1 MSTYIR
7 TPEAELEKIRRT
19 GESGSHGKR
28 SPWSL
33 IGKIGFWLL
42 IVVIVFYTL
51 FPFYWAIVSSLKP
64 NDELVRTP
72 QTFWPESP
80 TLANYRKVFAD
91 DSFMRALL
99 NSTIVSGSVVILSLL
114 LGTLTA
120 YSMAR
125 LNFRGRT
132 FFLYLILSMT
142 MFPGIAIIGS
152 LFTMMRTFSAFHL
165 AIGVIG
171 LLAIL
176 ALVIVRSRFDGAQ
189 LLTASVLTIAGI
201 VGVAALLYW
210 LFPDVVSSMRD
221 AHPYDRLWGL
231 VIVYLSFGLPF
242 TVWVLANFFRAMP
255 PDLEQA
261 ALVDGATQMMAL
273 RQVLLP
279 MAVPGMVTTGLLTFI
294 QSWSEFLYARTFT
307 ISERSKTVQIAIAD
321 FTGNTSFEVPFGVRM
336 AAAVVVTV
344 PLLVGVLMVQ
354 GRIIAGLTA
363 GAVKG

>member
-7 TPEAELEKIRRT
+7 ASEAELEQIRRT
-19 GESGSHGKR
+19 GGSGSHVKR
-28 SPWSL
+28 SPWAL
-33 IGKIGFWLL
+33 LGKIGFWLL

-64 NDELVRTP
+64 NNELVKTP

-80 TLANYRKVFAD
+80 TLDNYRKVFAD

-99 NSTIVSGSVVILSLL
+99 NSTIVSASVVFLSLL
-114 LGTLTA
+114 FGTLTA
-120 YSMAR
+120 YSIAR

-132 FFLYLILSMT
+132 FFLYLILGMT

-165 AIGVIG
+165 GIG
-171 LLAIL
+171 LV
-176 ALVIVRSRFDGAQ
+176 ALLLVLSLVVARSQFDGAK
-189 LLTASVLTIAGI
+189 LWFVGALIAVGF
-201 VGVAALLYW
+201 VGVVFLIDQIFPS
-210 LFPDVVSSMRD
+210 LFASMRD

-261 ALVDGATQMMAL
+261 ALVDGATQMVAL
-273 RQVLLP
+273 RQILLP

-294 QSWSEFLYARTFT
+294 QAWSEFLYARTFT
-307 ISERSKTVQIAIAD
+307 ISERAKTVQIAIAD

-354 GRIIAGLTA
+354 GRIISGLTA

>member
-1 MSTYIR
+1 MQNYIR
-7 TPEAELEKIRRT
+7 TSEAELDRIRRT
-19 GESGSHGKR
+19 GGSGTSATR

-33 IGKIGFWLL
+33 LGKIGFWLL
-42 IVVIVFYTL
+42 IVLIVFYTL

-64 NDELVRTP
+64 NGELVATP
-72 QTFWPESP
+72 QTFWPKNL
-80 TLANYRKVFAD
+80 TLDNYRKVFTDA
-91 DSFMRALL
+91 SFMRALL

-114 LGTLTA
+114 FGTLTA

-142 MFPGIAIIGS
+142 MFPGIAVIGS
-152 LFTMMRTFSAFHL
+152 LFQMMR
-165 AIGVIG
+165 
-171 LLAIL
+171 
-176 ALVIVRSRFDGAQ
+176 RFGA
-189 LLTASVLTIAGI
+189 
-201 VGVAALLYW
+201 
-210 LFPDVVSSMRD
+210 
-221 AHPYDRLWGL
+221 YDTLWGL
-231 VIVYLSFGLPF
+231 IVVYLTFALPF

-255 PDLEQA
+255 AELEQA
-261 ALVDGATQMMAL
+261 ALVDGATQMVAL

-294 QSWSEFLYARTFT
+294 QAWSEFLYARTFT
-307 ISERSKTVQIAIAD
+307 ISEKALTVQVAISQ
-321 FTGNTSFEVPFGVRM
+321 FTGNTQFEVPFGVRM

-344 PLLVGVLMVQ
+344 PLLVGVLLVQ